1 MTAILSPRQIAC
13 AAGLDRV
20 SMPGGR
26 TADHCPVEDGGTLQR
41 QCLSRPRRRDKPF
54 QEATMLVKVVAAP
67 GLIAAGVVAGLA
79 ILAIVVQ
86 ALS

>member
-1 MTAILSPRQIAC
+1 
-13 AAGLDRV
+13 
-20 SMPGGR
+20 
-26 TADHCPVEDGGTLQR
+26 
-41 QCLSRPRRRDKPF
+41 
-54 QEATMLVKVVAAP
+54 MLVKVVAAP